1 MGTYRPS
8 IHDRYSRKGSSPPV
22 PLREVPHEAWN
33 MEGMEPIEDGAEGT
47 ERVQRMVMR
56 SGSSFELFASAIAIV
71 LAIVGLVGYLPLY
84 VAGIATIAVGLAL
97 LAQGS
102 TIAARWQ
109 DAHHIAERERLD
121 KLGMSTEMFGG
132 LAAIVLGILA
142 LLGVASLTLLAV
154 AAIVLGVSLLL
165 GGGAQPEIAE
175 DDTPKR
181 WHVTRDAVRASS
193 GVMVMGGLS
202 SLVLGVIAVAADAP
216 VLPLALTALLC
227 VAAALMLAGGSLL
240 ARFRERLV
248 KGERL
253 G

>member
-33 MEGMEPIEDGAEGT
+33 MEGMEDPAEGT
-47 ERVQRMVMR
+47 DRMQRIAMQ
-56 SGSSFELFASAIAIV
+56 SGSSFELFAATIAIV

-102 TIAARWQ
+102 TLAARWQ
-109 DAHHIAERERLD
+109 GAHRIADRERLD

-132 LAAIVLGILA
+132 LAVIVLGILA

-154 AAIVLGVSLLL
+154 ATIVLGVSLLL
-165 GGGAQPEIAE
+165 GGGAQPELLE
-175 DDTPKR
+175 GDTPSR

-202 SLVLGVIAVAADAP
+202 SLVLGVIAVAVDSP

-227 VAAALMLAGGSLL
+227 VAASLLLAGGSLL
-240 ARFRERLV
+240 ARFRDRFTSAD
-248 KGERL
+248 RL